1 MEDLP
6 EILNAIGGLVEALVA
21 AFGPVGTVIL
31 LLAVVALSAGWR
43 FYQDRRKDREFNL
56 LIAEKDK
63 TIQRLASQERSYR
76 AIFFKEKMGLS
87 DEELQM
93 LIMHND
99 FSNTVEAREA
109 LEKPPSPQIE
119 IPEENDAEPQSPS
132 RTSKRRE
139 R

>member
-1 MEDLP
+1 M
-6 EILNAIGGLVEALVA
+6 EALVA
-21 AFGPVGTVIL
+21 AFGPVGTVLL

-43 FYQDRRKDREFNL
+43 FYQDKRKDREFDL

-87 DEELQM
+87 EDEIRM

-99 FSNTVEAREA
+99 FSGTVEAREA
-109 LEKPPSPQIE
+109 LERRSPPQLEMPGDEDPQASA
-119 IPEENDAEPQSPS
+119 PP
-132 RTSKRRE
+132 RTNRRRE